1 MLKKSGAL
9 LLCVLGMTAIV
20 GSETLDEVLAKNY
33 EAKGGLEKLQA
44 VQSARITG
52 TMSLGG
58 GIEAPFVYYW
68 QRPDKM
74 RNEFTVQGM
83 TGVQAF
89 DGEAGWMLMP
99 FMGKTEAEK
108 VPDELTKNM
117 ADEADFEGPLV
128 DWQAKGHQVEL
139 LGKESV
145 EGTEAYK
152 IKVTRKSGNVSTIYL
167 DGEYFL
173 EIKEEGKREVNG
185 QEIVYESSS
194 GDYKEV
200 GGLML
205 PHSVTTQAKGA
216 PNSQAMTFEKIELDV
231 EIDPSIF
238 TMPEK
243 EAEAESEESAE

>member
-1 MLKKSGAL
+1 
-9 LLCVLGMTAIV
+9 
-20 GSETLDEVLAKNY
+20 
-33 EAKGGLEKLQA
+33 
-44 VQSARITG
+44 
-52 TMSLGG
+52 MSLGG

-83 TGVQAF
+83 TGIQAF
-89 DGEAGWMLMP
+89 DGETGWMFMP

-108 VPDELTKNM
+108 VPDELAKNM

-128 DWQAKGHQVEL
+128 DWQEKGHQVEL

-167 DGEYFL
+167 DAEYYL

-185 QEIVYESSS
+185 QEIAYESSS

-216 PNSQAMTFEKIELDV
+216 PNGQAMTFEKIELD
-231 EIDPSIF
+231 IKLDPSIF

-243 EAEAESEESAE
+243 EADADETTE